1 MYHEFY
7 KNVRVYIF
15 IFQKYSGE
23 TFSMVSGKLINTI
36 YLSSKISPKLMWHVK
51 AGVVWNVY
59 AITDHSQL

>member
-15 IFQKYSGE
+15 MFQKYSGE

-36 YLSSKISPKLMWHVK
+36 YLSSKISPKLM
-51 AGVVWNVY
+51 
-59 AITDHSQL
+59 